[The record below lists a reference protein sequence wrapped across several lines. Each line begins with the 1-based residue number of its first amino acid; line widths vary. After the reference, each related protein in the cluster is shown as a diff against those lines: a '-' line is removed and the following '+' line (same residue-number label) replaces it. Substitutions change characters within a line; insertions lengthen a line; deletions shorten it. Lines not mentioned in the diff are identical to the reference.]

1 MAANQ
6 TELAVAPTPAVA
18 VFETPPDFYNLI
30 AHERGMPDGW
40 RWYSL
45 EAKPSFW
52 SGTQQPARDQ
62 AFAIVR
68 GAVCTATI
76 QRGPRKG
83 QTKWSKRDKST
94 DAEIVIR
101 LDELDARIA
110 RWELETNRCSLC
122 GGCGAETGSIDFRS
136 GGEIKKRLCNRCK
149 GSGKPGAH
157 E

>member
-6 TELAVAPTPAVA
+6 TELAVAPA
-18 VFETPPDFYNLI
+18 FEDPPDFYNLI

-45 EAKPSFW
+45 EVKPSFW
-52 SGTQQPARDQ
+52 SGTQPARDQ

-68 GAVCTATI
+68 GAVCTSTI
-76 QRGPRKG
+76 QRGTRKG
-83 QTKWSKRDKST
+83 QTNWSKRDKST
-94 DAEIVIR
+94 DIEIVIR

-122 GGCGAETGSIDFRS
+122 GGCGAETESIDFRS
-136 GGEIKKRLCNRCK
+136 GEIKKRPCRRCK
-149 GSGKPGAH
+149 GSGKPSASH